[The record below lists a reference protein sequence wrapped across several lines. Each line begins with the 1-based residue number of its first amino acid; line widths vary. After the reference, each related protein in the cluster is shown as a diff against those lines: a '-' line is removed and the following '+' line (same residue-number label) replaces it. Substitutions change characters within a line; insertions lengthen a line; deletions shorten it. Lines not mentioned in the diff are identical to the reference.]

1 MLTRPMLCGFS
12 LILSGSMLLAADKTP
27 DAEGFGTIFDGKSL
41 EGWKKATENADSFQ
55 LKDGAI
61 VANGPRCHLFY
72 VGDEKPFKNFHL
84 KCEVQTKKGS
94 NGGIYFHT
102 KYQETNWPAA
112 GHECQVNNTFERD
125 PQKTGGVYNLSK
137 VFEAPAKDDEWF
149 KYEIIVEGNHV
160 ITKINDKVA
169 ADYKEDAEALA
180 QLKGKDPGRK
190 ISEGTFALQAHDPG
204 STVLYRNIKVKR
216 LP

>member
-1 MLTRPMLCGFS
+1 MSRLS
-12 LILSGSMLLAADKTP
+12 LLVGIAIVPFLALPVTAEDKP
-27 DAEGFGTIFDGKSL
+27 EFVTIFDGQSL
-41 EGWKKATENADSFQ
+41 KGWKKSGENQDSIQ

-61 VANGPRCHLFY
+61 VANGNRCHLFY
-72 VGDEKPFKNFHL
+72 VGADRAFKNFHFVA
-84 KCEVQTKKGS
+84 EVQTKTNS

-102 KYQETNWPAA
+102 KFQDEGWPLT
-112 GHECQVNNTFERD
+112 GHECQVNNSYKAD
-125 PQKTGGVYNLSK
+125 PQRTGGVYK
-137 VFEAPAKDDEWF
+137 VAKVLEAPAKDDEWF

-160 ITKINDKVA
+160 VVKINDKVT

-180 QLKGKDPGRK
+180 KDKDIESGRR
-190 ISEGTFALQAHDPG
+190 IGEGTFALQAHDPG

>member
-1 MLTRPMLCGFS
+1 MRRAANVFTILLLVVNS
-12 LILSGSMLLAADKTP
+12 LPAADKTP
-27 DAEGFGTIFDGKSL
+27 DADGFVTIFDGASL
-41 EGWKKATENADSFQ
+41 DGWKKATENPDALQ

-61 VANGPRCHLFY
+61 VANGNRCHLFY
-72 VGDEKPFKNFHL
+72 VGDEMPFKNFHF
-84 KCEVQTKKGS
+84 KCEVLTRKGS

-102 KYQETNWPAA
+102 KYQETNWPSQ
-112 GHECQVNNTFERD
+112 GHECQVNNSYERD
-125 PQKTGGVYNLSK
+125 PQKTGGVYNLLK

-169 ADYKEDAEALA
+169 ADYTEDAEKLA
-180 QLKGKDPGRK
+180 QLKAKDPGRK